1 MANLSML
8 GGVMDKL
15 ANIIS
20 GFFAIIPQ
28 LMYFLYTSIGSLLDL
43 FQFVFRKIAGLDV
56 YYVNGAEKTGDFVIE
71 LIEGILG
78 INKNYSALNTVF
90 WSMVIFGV
98 IVLIVMT
105 ILTIIKAHY
114 NYDAK
119 KSQPSYILKTTLK
132 SLATMVIIPL
142 TAMFGLY
149 LGSVLFNALDTITTP
164 VSESSLD
171 DYYEREAIE
180 NFAHGT
186 ASKDGKRKVYSSYDM
201 FGAKE
206 WSNTPTFSGI
216 LFKVCVNNA
225 NRVRNGEYTVRS
237 NAWDNAGVFFVENE
251 SMSQEAAKEKVS
263 QQIDYA
269 FSNTLSL
276 VTSKTIELSGKNEAE
291 TAIASSLTFGPSAV
305 FAAGLINVDHF
316 SKFNVGLVWYYYNL
330 WTFNY
335 IVGFLA
341 VAICLALF
349 GNILFG
355 LLVRFLVLSIMFLIY
370 PPIVGIT
377 PFDEGNAT
385 KTWKKKFMSYIL
397 SAYTGVI
404 SINIL
409 FLIMPLIFSIS
420 FFNNAFLDEIFQ
432 MIVLIAGLS
441 MVKRFISLV
450 SGFVGAEN
458 IDEMGGAMKK
468 ESSKP
473 VQKGIGNAVKV
484 GAASISARQMVKSI
498 KTDYKNS
505 DMYARSAI
513 KRQMA
518 KRGDKIKRKDVTPEQ
533 IKKYRLQMA
542 QKLKNKFDKTQA
554 ISAKFEKI
562 GGIANKALE
571 SDIGKIIFSRFG
583 IPVDSVLESEYTEV
597 EKRDKDGNVV
607 TDEKGNVVTEKVLF
621 KKDKK
626 GNILNGKDGKPIII
640 KKKKSGLKNIGDGIV
655 DISNVAFK
663 TVGEISGIKGLVSS
677 QSSAINTGKEKL
689 NDLAKAI
696 GVQGKNKGGAL
707 FKTEKMKAEE
717 EEEAALESSVLS
729 FEVSPDESAKTLEKI
744 NELVKRIK
752 S

>member
-1 MANLSML
+1 
-8 GGVMDKL
+8 
-15 ANIIS
+15 
-20 GFFAIIPQ
+20 
-28 LMYFLYTSIGSLLDL
+28 
-43 FQFVFRKIAGLDV
+43 
-56 YYVNGAEKTGDFVIE
+56 
-71 LIEGILG
+71 
-78 INKNYSALNTVF
+78 
-90 WSMVIFGV
+90 
-98 IVLIVMT
+98 
-105 ILTIIKAHY
+105 
-114 NYDAK
+114 
-119 KSQPSYILKTTLK
+119 
-132 SLATMVIIPL
+132 
-142 TAMFGLY
+142 
-149 LGSVLFNALDTITTP
+149 
-164 VSESSLD
+164 
-171 DYYEREAIE
+171 
-180 NFAHGT
+180 
-186 ASKDGKRKVYSSYDM
+186 
-201 FGAKE
+201 
-206 WSNTPTFSGI
+206 
-216 LFKVCVNNA
+216 
-225 NRVRNGEYTVRS
+225 
-237 NAWDNAGVFFVENE
+237 
-251 SMSQEAAKEKVS
+251 
-263 QQIDYA
+263 
-269 FSNTLSL
+269 
-276 VTSKTIELSGKNEAE
+276 
-291 TAIASSLTFGPSAV
+291 
-305 FAAGLINVDHF
+305 
-316 SKFNVGLVWYYYNL
+316 
-330 WTFNY
+330 
-335 IVGFLA
+335 
-341 VAICLALF
+341 
-349 GNILFG
+349 
-355 LLVRFLVLSIMFLIY
+355 
-370 PPIVGIT
+370 
-377 PFDEGNAT
+377 
-385 KTWKKKFMSYIL
+385 
-397 SAYTGVI
+397 
-404 SINIL
+404 
-409 FLIMPLIFSIS
+409 
-420 FFNNAFLDEIFQ
+420 

-518 KRGDKIKRKDVTPEQ
+518 KQGDKIKRKDVTPEQ

-663 TVGEISGIKGLVSS
+663 AVGEISGIKGLVSS

-717 EEEAALESSVLS
+717 EEEAAHESSVIS